1 MARYH
6 LSIVVREEIARLV
19 QEAAAAAQRSGVL
32 PQVTLPDV
40 TVEPPQRAEHGD
52 YATNLALRLARAAR
66 MAPPQI
72 ANILVQSLPP
82 NDVIASAEVAGAGFI
97 NFTLQPEW
105 AARQV
110 EQILDAGSAYGRN
123 DQGGGKR
130 VQVEFVSANPTERLH
145 AGSGRAAALGDSMA
159 NLLAVSGWQVER
171 EYLVN
176 DAGSR
181 QEALGQ
187 TLWARYQQALGKP
200 ADVPKDGYHGEYL
213 AELGRQLAAQHGDSF
228 LKLGA
233 EQAVPRLTRIGIE
246 HFVAMHKADMDAL
259 GVHFDHW
266 FREQTLHDQEKIES
280 VINELTE
287 RGYVAQREGA
297 VWFASSSLGD
307 DKDNVLIRSNGVPG
321 YFAADIAYHRNKFV
335 DREFD
340 RVIDI
345 WGADHQGHV
354 SRMKTAMQALG
365 VDPERLTI
373 IIHQL
378 VTLRRGG
385 EIVKLSKRAGNIVAL
400 ADVIEEVGKDACRW
414 FFLQRSPDSH
424 MEFDLDL
431 AAKQSRDNPVY
442 NVQYSH
448 ARCASILRLAR
459 ERGLAVDEHSQPHG
473 GPLRLEHPAEALL
486 ARTLLRYPEL
496 IYDAA
501 AQLAPHHLTF
511 YALELAGVLN
521 GPFYEQCRTLPS
533 ANDPNDPPREVSESR
548 LKLVAATK
556 QVLAS
561 ILGLIGV
568 SAPERMER
576 AEEEEV
582 EAATA

>member
-1 MARYH
+1 
-6 LSIVVREEIARLV
+6 VVREEIARLIR
-19 QEAAAAAQRSGVL
+19 AAAEAAQRSGVL
-32 PQVTLPDV
+32 PQVALPEV

-72 ANILVQSLPP
+72 PQVLVQSLPP
-82 NDVIASAEVAGAGFI
+82 NDVIARAEVAGAGFI
-97 NFTLQPEW
+97 NFTLRPEW
-105 AARQV
+105 MARQV
-110 EQILDAGSAYGRN
+110 ERILGAGAGYGRN
-123 DQGGGKR
+123 EQGGGKR

-145 AGSGRAAALGDSMA
+145 AGSGRAAALGDSLA
-159 NLLAVSGWQVER
+159 NLLALSGWQVER

-187 TLWARYQQALGKP
+187 TIWARYQQALGIP
-200 ADVPKDGYHGEYL
+200 AEVPKDGYHGEYL
-213 AELGRQLAAQHGDSF
+213 AEFGKRLAEEHGDAF

-233 EQAVPRLTRIGIE
+233 EQAVPKLTRIGIE
-246 HFVAMHKADMDAL
+246 RFVALHKADMDAL
-259 GVHFDHW
+259 GVQFDRW
-266 FREQTLHDQEKIES
+266 FREQSLHDEEKIEQ
-280 VINELTE
+280 VVNLLQEK
-287 RGYVAQREGA
+287 GFVAGREGA
-297 VWFASSSLGD
+297 VWFVSSALGD

-321 YFAADIAYHRNKFV
+321 YLAADIAYHYDKFV
-335 DREFD
+335 RRGFD

-354 SRMKTAMQALG
+354 SRMKAGVQALG

-378 VTLRRGG
+378 VTLRRGA

-414 FFLQRSPDSH
+414 FFLSRSPDSH
-424 MEFDLDL
+424 MEFDLEL
-431 AAKQSRDNPVY
+431 ATKQSKENPVY
-442 NVQYSH
+442 YVQYSH
-448 ARCASILRLAR
+448 ARCASILRLAQS
-459 ERGLAVDEHSQPHG
+459 RGFTIEEHG
-473 GPLRLEHPAEALL
+473 GPLGAPLTLQHPAELAL
-486 ARTLLRYPEL
+486 ARQILRFPEL
-496 IYDAA
+496 VHDAA

-511 YALELAGVLN
+511 YALELANILN
-521 GPFYEQCRTLPS
+521 ARFYESPECRVLPS
-533 ANDPNDPPREVSESR
+533 QNNPGTPPREVSESR

-556 QVLAS
+556 QVLAN

-568 SAPERMER
+568 SAPERMARLE
-576 AEEEEV
+576 AEDE
-582 EAATA
+582 EAAG

>member
-1 MARYH
+1 
-6 LSIVVREEIARLV
+6 VVREEIARLIR
-19 QEAAAAAQRSGVL
+19 AAAEAAQRSGVL
-32 PQVTLPDV
+32 PQVALPEV

-72 ANILVQSLPP
+72 AQVLVQSLPP
-82 NDVIASAEVAGAGFI
+82 NDVIARAEVAGAGFI
-97 NFTLQPEW
+97 NFTLRPEW
-105 AARQV
+105 MARQV
-110 EQILDAGSAYGRN
+110 ERILGAGAGYGRN
-123 DQGGGKR
+123 EQGGGKR

-145 AGSGRAAALGDSMA
+145 AGSGRAAALGDSLA
-159 NLLAVSGWQVER
+159 NLLALSGWQVER

-187 TLWARYQQALGKP
+187 TIWARYQQALGIP
-200 ADVPKDGYHGEYL
+200 AEVPKDGYHGEYL
-213 AELGRQLAAQHGDSF
+213 AEFGKRLAEEHGDAF

-233 EQAVPRLTRIGIE
+233 EQAVPKLTRIGIE
-246 HFVAMHKADMDAL
+246 RFVALHKADMDAL
-259 GVHFDHW
+259 GVQFDRW
-266 FREQTLHDQEKIES
+266 FREQSLHDEEKIEQ
-280 VINELTE
+280 VVNLLQEK
-287 RGYVAQREGA
+287 GFVAGREGA
-297 VWFASSSLGD
+297 VWFVSSALGD

-321 YFAADIAYHRNKFV
+321 YLAADIAYHYDKFV
-335 DREFD
+335 RRGFD

-354 SRMKTAMQALG
+354 SRMKAGVQALG

-378 VTLRRGG
+378 VTLRRGA

-414 FFLQRSPDSH
+414 FFLSRSPDSH
-424 MEFDLDL
+424 MEFDLEL
-431 AAKQSRDNPVY
+431 ATKQSKENPVY
-442 NVQYSH
+442 YVQYSH
-448 ARCASILRLAR
+448 ARCASILRLAQS
-459 ERGLAVDEHSQPHG
+459 RGFTIEEHG
-473 GPLRLEHPAEALL
+473 GPLGAPLTLQHPAELAL
-486 ARTLLRYPEL
+486 ARQILRFPEL
-496 IYDAA
+496 VHDAA

-511 YALELAGVLN
+511 YALELANILN
-521 GPFYEQCRTLPS
+521 ARFYESPECRVLPS
-533 ANDPNDPPREVSESR
+533 QNNPGTPPREVSESR

-556 QVLAS
+556 QVLAN

-568 SAPERMER
+568 SAPERMARLE
-576 AEEEEV
+576 AEDE
-582 EAATA
+582 EAAG